1 MESKM
6 ISNWVKA
13 TTTTTGTG
21 TLTLSAVSGYPLPA
35 DARAVGTL
43 VQYSIL
49 ASNGDKEAGIGRI
62 AAGNTLERVSATG
75 TWVSGTYNGSP
86 SAPITLPSGTH
97 EVILGLT
104 SASVFEP
111 ALFPLTI
118 AGVSARTLPS
128 AHLRSTQ
135 ANTTGAVAASSLTAF
150 PYLLLTSGVLTAMT
164 INVATLA
171 AGASC
176 YLGLYEVG
184 TDGAPGRRIAV
195 TSAAIDTSTT
205 GFKQQAVAENIRL
218 TPGWYWAAM
227 VAIGGTAS
235 LTGAIA
241 DAHAFGA
248 SAKDVIGSILI
259 NTTNTTIVDPF
270 PASDRVVIPLNSP
283 TIPYI
288 GLVLS

>member
-1 MESKM
+1 ML
-6 ISNWVKA
+6 SNWVKA

-35 DARAVGTL
+35 DARALGTL

-62 AAGNTLERVSATG
+62 AAGGTLERVAVTG
-75 TWVSGTYNGSP
+75 TWVSGTYNGTP
-86 SAPITLPSGTH
+86 SAAITLPSGTH

-118 AGVSARTLPS
+118 AEVSDRTLPS
-128 AHLRSTQ
+128 AHLRSTN
-135 ANTTGAVAASSLTAF
+135 ANTTGLAATSRLTAY
-150 PYLLLTSGVLTAMT
+150 PYLLDTSGVLTAMT
-164 INVATLA
+164 INVSTLA

-176 YLGLYEVG
+176 LLGLYEVAS
-184 TDGAPGRRIAV
+184 DGAPGRRIAY

-205 GFKQQAVAENIRL
+205 GFKQQAVSQNVRL
-218 TPGWYWAAM
+218 TPGWYWVAM
-227 VAIGGTAS
+227 VASGGMAS

-241 DAHAFGA
+241 DISAFGLSGP
-248 SAKDVIGSILI
+248 SALSNIRIDA
-259 NTTNTTIVDPF
+259 TNTEIVDPF
-270 PASDRVVIPLNSP
+270 PPTSRVVSASNSP
-283 TIPYI
+283 NNPYI

>member
-1 MESKM
+1 ML
-6 ISNWVKA
+6 SNWVKA
-13 TTTTTGTG
+13 TTATTGTG

-49 ASNGDKEAGIGRI
+49 ASSGDKEAGIGRI
-62 AAGNTLERVSATG
+62 AAGNTLERVAVTG

-111 ALFPLTI
+111 ALFPLTV
-118 AGVSARTLPS
+118 AEVSDRTLPS
-128 AHLRSTQ
+128 AHLRSTN
-135 ANTTGAVAASSLTAF
+135 ANTTGLAAAQRLTTY
-150 PYLLLTSGVLTAMT
+150 PYLLQTSGVLTAMT

-176 YLGLYEVG
+176 LLGLYEVG

-205 GFKQQAVAENIRL
+205 GFKQQAVDASVRL
-218 TPGWYWAAM
+218 TPGWYWTAM
-227 VAIGGTAS
+227 VASVGTAS

-241 DAHAFGA
+241 DVHAFGA
-248 SAKDVIGSILI
+248 SANATVASVRIDAV
-259 NTTNTTIVDPF
+259 NTTIVDPF
-270 PASDRVVIPLNSP
+270 PASDRVISATNSP

>member
-1 MESKM
+1 ML
-6 ISNWVKA
+6 SNWVKA

-35 DARAVGTL
+35 DARALGTL

-62 AAGNTLERVSATG
+62 AASNTLERVAVTG
-75 TWVSGTYNGSP
+75 TWVSGVYNGSP
-86 SAPITLPSGTH
+86 SAAITLPSGTH

-118 AGVSARTLPS
+118 AEFSDRTLPS

-135 ANTTGAVAASSLTAF
+135 TFTSGVAAASRLTAF

-164 INVATLA
+164 INVSTAAT
-171 AGASC
+171 SSTVV
-176 YLGLYEVG
+176 LGIYEVG
-184 TDGAPGRRIAV
+184 VDGAPGRRIAV
-195 TSAAIDTSTT
+195 TSAAIDTATT
-205 GFKQQAVAENIRL
+205 GFKQQAVASNVRL
-218 TPGWYWAAM
+218 TPGWYWVAM
-227 VAIGGTAS
+227 VAIGGVPILS
-235 LTGAIA
+235 GAIS
-241 DAHAFGA
+241 DVTAFGNSGIA
-248 SAKDVIGSILI
+248 ALNNIRIDSAI
-259 NTTNTTIVDPF
+259 TTIVDPF
-270 PASDRVVIPLNSP
+270 PSSSRAAVAANSP
-283 TIPYI
+283 TNPYI

>member
-1 MESKM
+1 ML
-6 ISNWVKA
+6 SNWVKA

-21 TLTLSAVSGYPLPA
+21 TITLSAVAGYPLPG
-35 DARAVGTL
+35 DARVEGTL

-62 AAGNTLERVSATG
+62 AAGGTLERVSVTG
-75 TWVSGTYNGSP
+75 TWVSGTYNGTP
-86 SAPITLPSGTH
+86 SAAITLPGGTH

-118 AGVSARTLPS
+118 AEVSDRTLPS

-135 ANTTGAVAASSLTAF
+135 ANTAGVAAASRLTAY
-150 PYLLLTSGVLTAMT
+150 PYFLTTSGVLTAMT

-171 AGASC
+171 SGASC
-176 YLGLYEVG
+176 LLGLYEVG
-184 TDGAPGRRIAV
+184 TDGAPNRRVAV
-195 TSAAIDTSTT
+195 ISAAIDTSTT
-205 GFKQQAVAENIRL
+205 GFKQQAVTQNVRL
-218 TPGWYWAAM
+218 TPGWYWVAM
-227 VAIGGTAS
+227 VALGGTAS

-241 DAHAFGA
+241 DISAFG
-248 SAKDVIGSILI
+248 SAANNALLNIRIDVANTEIL
-259 NTTNTTIVDPF
+259 DPF
-270 PASDRVVIPLNSP
+270 PSSNRVVTTNNSP
-283 TIPYI
+283 ANPYI